1 MVLRMWEK
9 QSFFWNK
16 NAWAERMLH
25 SGCVTLVEPFVI
37 IHPIVEIWIFFFLMM
52 FSTRLLKEY
61 TSYQADNGFT
71 IKRGWGLRGLQEE
84 LQVTKGT
91 AWEHSSFARRLGS
104 HCQMQFCFII
114 YLHLS
119 QYRKVHPVYPEAL
132 SSLWLQN
139 SQGWEF

>member
-1 MVLRMWEK
+1 
-9 QSFFWNK
+9 
-16 NAWAERMLH
+16 MLH

-37 IHPIVEIWIFFFLMM
+37 IRPIVEIWIFFFLMM

-91 AWEHSSFARRLGS
+91 A
-104 HCQMQFCFII
+104 
-114 YLHLS
+114 
-119 QYRKVHPVYPEAL
+119 
-132 SSLWLQN
+132 
-139 SQGWEF
+139 